1 MLILYIYTILYYA
14 SIEKDT
20 LPNDITDM
28 LSSYYETLDEH
39 RLR

>member
-1 MLILYIYTILYYA
+1 MLILYIHTILYYA

-28 LSSYYETLDEH
+28 LSSSETLDEH